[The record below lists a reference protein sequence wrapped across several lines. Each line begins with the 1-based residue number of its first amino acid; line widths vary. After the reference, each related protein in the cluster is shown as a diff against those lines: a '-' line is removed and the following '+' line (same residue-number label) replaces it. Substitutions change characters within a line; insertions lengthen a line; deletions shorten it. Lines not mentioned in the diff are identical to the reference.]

1 MKYIYLINRFHFGK
15 KTDGLIRKLEK
26 VSKAMGRDF
35 EVDVCETMAEAEAV
49 RDKYKDTEYVITA
62 IGGDGT
68 INHLVNALAGTRNIL
83 SFIPSGTGN
92 DFYRTCLESLDDGI
106 HRIDL
111 VRVNDRYFINTI
123 CFGIDA
129 DIANDER
136 FIHNFLIPKPLR
148 FHAAAFFHFLGN
160 RKGRR
165 MKICWEGGAANKES
179 EMAEKKSGT
188 AEKESAMT
196 EGNSGTA
203 GAADRSAEKNSG
215 AVKKECVTVVAANG
229 RYYGGGYKVSPG
241 SRLDDGQMELYIV
254 DQVDRIRMARII
266 LSMKNAGHLQNPALQ
281 KIEAKKALIRAP
293 RPFYANI
300 DGEPIYSDRFELE
313 VIPGGIRLL
322 FDRGFLDRLR
332 ACRF

>member
-1 MKYIYLINRFHFGK
+1 MKYIYLVNRFYFGK

-35 EVDVCETMAEAEAV
+35 EIDVCETRAEAEAV
-49 RDKYKDTEYVITA
+49 RDKYKDTEYIITA
-62 IGGDGT
+62 VGGDGT

-92 DFYRTCLESLDDGI
+92 DFYRTCLESLEDGI

-136 FIHNFLIPKPLR
+136 FIHNLLIPKPLR
-148 FHAAAFFHFLGN
+148 FHAAAFFHFLGH

-165 MKICWEGGAANKES
+165 MKIFWEGGA
-179 EMAEKKSGT
+179 
-188 AEKESAMT
+188 
-196 EGNSGTA
+196 
-203 GAADRSAEKNSG
+203 AEKNSG

-254 DQVDRIRMARII
+254 NQVDRIRMARII

-300 DGEPIYSDRFELE
+300 DGEPICSDRFELE

-322 FDRGFLDRLR
+322 LDRGFLDRLR